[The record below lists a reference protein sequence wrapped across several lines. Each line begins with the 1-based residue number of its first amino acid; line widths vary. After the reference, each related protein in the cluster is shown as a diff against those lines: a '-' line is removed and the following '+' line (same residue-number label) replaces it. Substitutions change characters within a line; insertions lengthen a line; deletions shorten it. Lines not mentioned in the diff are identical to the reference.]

1 MSDYSVDSNSN
12 VSEVLLQKII
22 FRKAIFFLLESVLS
36 DSAWCIFSV
45 DETKPATEIFPETNA
60 IVSNNGYVL
69 WVVPAMIKSS
79 CKIDV
84 TYFPFDQQKCP
95 LKFGSWTYDG
105 FQLDLIN
112 LKESGDLSKYIPS
125 GEWDL
130 EGMPAERH
138 VEYYS
143 CCAEPYVDVTY
154 KIIIKRK
161 PMFFTYNLVF
171 PCVLLMGIGILVF
184 CLPPESGEKVS
195 LGVTVLLAMTV
206 YQLLIAEAIPPTS
219 EVVPLIGMSRFLHP
233 IVIF

>member
-1 MSDYSVDSNSN
+1 M
-12 VSEVLLQKII
+12 
-22 FRKAIFFLLESVLS
+22 
-36 DSAWCIFSV
+36 

-125 GEWDL
+125 GSGIWKECL
-130 EGMPAERH
+130 QSGMWNIIPAVR
-138 VEYYS
+138 
-143 CCAEPYVDVTY
+143 
-154 KIIIKRK
+154 
-161 PMFFTYNLVF
+161 NL
-171 PCVLLMGIGILVF
+171 MW
-184 CLPPESGEKVS
+184 
-195 LGVTVLLAMTV
+195 M
-206 YQLLIAEAIPPTS
+206 
-219 EVVPLIGMSRFLHP
+219 
-233 IVIF
+233 

>member
-1 MSDYSVDSNSN
+1 MVAGCLLKLPL
-12 VSEVLLQKII
+12 VSH
-22 FRKAIFFLLESVLS
+22 
-36 DSAWCIFSV
+36 CSV

-84 TYFPFDQQKCP
+84 TYFPFDMQRCP

-112 LKESGDLSKYIPS
+112 LKESGDLSKFIPS

-130 EGMPAERH
+130 EGMPAVRNED
-138 VEYYS
+138 YYS
-143 CCAEPYVDVTY
+143 CCPEPYVDVTY
-154 KIIIKRK
+154 TIIIKRK

-219 EVVPLIGMSRFLHP
+219 EVVPLIGACELQSASNFLKRYNP
-233 IVIF
+233 LVG

>member
-1 MSDYSVDSNSN
+1 M
-12 VSEVLLQKII
+12 
-22 FRKAIFFLLESVLS
+22 
-36 DSAWCIFSV
+36 
-45 DETKPATEIFPETNA
+45 DETKPATQLFPETNA
-60 IVSNNGYVL
+60 IVSSNGYVL

-84 TYFPFDQQKCP
+84 TYFPFDEQKCP

-112 LKESGDLSKYIPS
+112 LKDSGDLSKFLRN

-130 EGMPAERH
+130 ISMPAIRN

-154 KIIIKRK
+154 SIVIRRK

-219 EVVPLIGMSRFLHP
+219 EVIPLIGQYCSISSYFSNK
-233 IVIF
+233 ISYDNKDV